1 MSEPSTLRV
10 SEREDVTNQNP
21 DAQLNEAAQMRELQK
36 LLFGADQQSRLDR
49 LDSEWND
56 PSHLAP
62 RVGQALP
69 DAIAFHTSD
78 HQLTEAIGPYVIESI
93 NNASRRNPDSIATAI
108 FPILGPAIRKAI
120 AQAFNNLTQT
130 INQTLQH
137 SFTLQGLKWRMEARV
152 SGKSFAEVV
161 LFHSL
166 IYRVEQVFLIHS
178 QTGIVLNHV
187 TADYIKNAQDAD
199 LVSGTLTAIQDFI
212 KDSFGATGGDDVQTF
227 QVGDLTILAERGP
240 RAVLACAVRGTVASE
255 IREEMQKTLEQI
267 HRERG
272 AQLEDFEGDT
282 TYFDICRPLLEDHLE
297 SRYQKSS
304 TDPDADENASTG
316 TSKSALIAGS
326 ILFVIIGLLAFFII
340 RDRMR
345 WNNFVTK
352 LKESPGIVLTETYR
366 GWNSYQVNG
375 LRDSLSVNPEE
386 LMKQCQLNSEKLI
399 AHWEPYQSL
408 APQFVIERA
417 NKLLHPPVGVKLNLE
432 NNILYASGNVPS
444 AWLHDAQKIAPAI
457 SGIDGFQVK
466 SSDTIESLQ
475 KEIES
480 SVILCVGVKPA
491 SNQIGTIETI
501 AQKIVRL
508 NSLAQSNGKA
518 VSVVINGHTDS
529 SGTLEKNKSLSLAR
543 ASEVDAFITKQTGAL
558 SNTKISTNGVWDQE
572 NSSGDEIQNRRVTLK
587 INIQ

>member
-10 SEREDVTNQNP
+10 SGREDVSNQTPN
-21 DAQLNEAAQMRELQK
+21 AQLNEAAQMRELQK
-36 LLFGADQQSRLDR
+36 LLFGADQQSKLDR

-56 PSHLAP
+56 PGQLAP

-78 HQLTEAIGPYVIESI
+78 SQLTEAIGPYVIESI
-93 NNASRRNPDSIATAI
+93 KNASRRNPDSIATAI

-120 AQAFNNLTQT
+120 AQAFSSLTQT

-137 SFTLQGLKWRMEARV
+137 SFTIQGLKWRMEAMAT
-152 SGKSFAEVV
+152 GKSFAEVV

-166 IYRVEQVFLIHS
+166 LYRVEQVFLIHS

-187 TADYIKNAQDAD
+187 TADYIENAQDAD

-212 KDSFGATGGDDVQTF
+212 KDSFGATAGDDVQTF

-240 RAVLACAVRGTVASE
+240 RAVLACAVRGTVATE

-267 HRERG
+267 HSERS

-282 TYFDICRPLLEDHLE
+282 IYFDICRPLLADHLE
-297 SRYQKSS
+297 SRYQQSS
-304 TDPDADENASTG
+304 SDNSE
-316 TSKSALIAGS
+316 TSGIPKPAIIVGS
-326 ILFVIIGLLAFFII
+326 ILFILLGLLTFFTI

-345 WNNFVTK
+345 WNHFLSQ
-352 LKESPGIVLTETYR
+352 LKATPGIVLTETYR

-386 LMKQCQLNSEKLI
+386 LMKQSQLNPEKLI
-399 AHWEPYQSL
+399 AHWELYQSL

-417 NKLLHPPVGVKLNLE
+417 NKLLHPPSGVKLSLE
-432 NNILYASGNVPS
+432 NNILYATGNVPS
-444 AWLHDAQKIAPAI
+444 VWLNDAQKIAPAI
-457 SGIDGFQVK
+457 SGIDGFQIK

-480 SVILCVGVKPA
+480 SIILCVGAKPA
-491 SNQIGTIETI
+491 SNQIGTIESI
-501 AQKIVRL
+501 GQKIVQL
-508 NSLAQSNGKA
+508 DLLAKNNGKFI
-518 VSVVINGHTDS
+518 SVIINGHTDS
-529 SGTLEKNKSLSLAR
+529 SGTLEKNKSLSLVR
-543 ASEVDAFITKQTGAL
+543 ASKVESLIIKQTGAL
-558 SNTKISTNGVWDQE
+558 SNSKISKNGVWDQE
-572 NSSGDEIQNRRVTLK
+572 NSSGDEIQNRRVTIK